1 MPSQIEVSEVIDM
14 HLRKLYIGIPLVLC
28 ISILALYVFVKIVEI
43 LKRYVKERNDRKK
56 KMKQTMIQ
64 SSSMLNPLFDNEIYD
79 NSGAP
84 VNPNAIVRDSTDIT
98 KTIADGF
105 QQYVDYNEKLNTYF
119 KNLRKMQAP
128 DQIDKSVLNV
138 KNDDW

>member
-14 HLRKLYIGIPLVLC
+14 HIRKLYTGIPLVLC
-28 ISILALYVFVKIVEI
+28 ISIIALYVFVKIVEI
-43 LKRYVKERNDRKK
+43 LRIYFHERNDRKK